1 MSELTL
7 SNDTSKKEFQI
18 ANVNHISDKALVSKI
33 YRELLQL
40 NKGYDNWEMDET
52 GENQTMKAAAA
63 SLLKSTLCFRWT
75 IFFGVCVCVQDMVGW
90 WLFLAGA

>member
-1 MSELTL
+1 
-7 SNDTSKKEFQI
+7 
-18 ANVNHISDKALVSKI
+18 
-33 YRELLQL
+33 
-40 NKGYDNWEMDET
+40 MDET